1 MEKSKKRKDELSMM
15 SFEECQEW
23 GRRMRAE
30 KEEFEKKQMEIR
42 RNEFIKKGINPD
54 SCNPIPQKKPW
65 EYDHPSTPNDG
76 FVTFLYIVG
85 MIGSLIFK
93 DFWIP
98 WIILSIAYGK
108 FITRHDND

>member
-1 MEKSKKRKDELSMM
+1 MM

-30 KEEFEKKQMEIR
+30 KEVFEKKQMEIR
-42 RNEFIKKGINPD
+42 NRELRKQGIEPSTKKSIV
-54 SCNPIPQKKPW
+54 SKKPH
-65 EYDHPSTPNDG
+65 EYDHPSTPDDG
-76 FVTFLYIVG
+76 FVTFLYIIG
-85 MIGSLIFK
+85 MIASLIFK

-98 WIILSIAYGK
+98 WIMLTIAYGK